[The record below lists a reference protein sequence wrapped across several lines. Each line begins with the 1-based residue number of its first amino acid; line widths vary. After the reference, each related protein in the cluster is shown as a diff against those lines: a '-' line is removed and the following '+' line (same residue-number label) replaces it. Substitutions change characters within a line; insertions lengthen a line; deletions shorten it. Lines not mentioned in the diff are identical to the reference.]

1 MDLPAVIRVALR
13 ALARNKMRTALTML
27 GIIIGVGAVIC
38 TVAIGQGASNQ
49 VQEQLRNLGDNIVF
63 IAAGSVTQ
71 RGVRMGSSA
80 TKTLTVADATA
91 IQQQIPLISRVSPG
105 VGAQVQV
112 VYGNQNWNT
121 RVRGTSP
128 EYLEIRRWPVAYGGS
143 FSPHDVDAAANVCLI
158 GQTVETNLFGAED
171 PVNKTVRIQNIPFRV
186 IGVLAT
192 RGQSPFGQDEDDT
205 IIMPYTTVQKKIAG
219 IDWLNYIM
227 CSAISSDAIHPA
239 EEQIAALLRQRHRL
253 RADEDD
259 DFIIRSPTDL
269 ANAQAQAGHIMTLL
283 LASIASVSLLVGG
296 IGIMNIMLVSVTERT
311 REIGV
316 RMAVGATE
324 EDVQDAVP
332 KRSDGSEP
340 AGRHGR
346 GIPGRC
352 GFGCSLRHAALAD
365 QRASAGNPYC
375 RVVLGGGGNFLRVLS
390 GPQGGP
396 AGSNRGAALRVGAG
410 ESEQRRL
417 ACALERNFEVGAN

>member
-38 TVAIGQGASNQ
+38 TVAIGEGASNQ

-63 IAAGSVTQ
+63 IAAGSVNQ
-71 RGVRMGSSA
+71 HGVRMGSSA
-80 TKTLTVADATA
+80 TKTLTLADAKA
-91 IQQQIPLISRVSPG
+91 IQQQVPMVSKVSPG

-121 RVRGTSP
+121 RVRGASP
-128 EYLEIRRWPVAYGGS
+128 EYLEIRRWPVANGGS
-143 FSPHDVDAAANVCLI
+143 FSQHEVDAAANVCLI
-158 GQTVETNLFGAED
+158 GQTVVANLFGSED
-171 PVNKTVRIQNIPFRV
+171 PVNKTVRIQNLPFRV
-186 IGVLAT
+186 IGVLAS

-227 CSAISSDAIHPA
+227 CSAISADAIHPA
-239 EEQIAALLRQRHRL
+239 EEQITALLRQRHRL

-269 ANAQAQAGHIMTLL
+269 ANVQAQAGRIMTLL

-324 EDVQDAVP
+324 EDVQMQFL
-332 KRSDGSEP
+332 SE
-340 AGRHGR
+340 AMVL
-346 GIPGRC
+346 
-352 GFGCSLRHAALAD
+352 SLLGG
-365 QRASAGNPYC
+365 SAG
-375 RVVLGGGGNFLRVLS
+375 VLLGVAASIGVSSMLQWPTSVPPQAIVIAVLFS
-390 GPQGGP
+390 AGVGIFFGYYP
-396 AGSNRGAALRVGAG
+396 ARKAARLDPIEALRY
-410 ESEQRRL
+410 E
-417 ACALERNFEVGAN
+417 